1 MVNPTAPDATLTLV
15 PIGVVHSGHATKVEA
30 ARQPAAAG
38 DSPGV
43 IELYP
48 GRNFEHALEDI
59 AAWERLWVI
68 FWFHH
73 NSHWRP
79 KVLPPRSADGRKG
92 VFATRAPHRP
102 NPLGLSVLRLERVA
116 GLKLYVRDVDML
128 DGTPVLDIKP
138 YVPYADAFPESRHGW
153 LQVPHDPI
161 ASYSVGFEPLA
172 ERQLTWIAAHSPLPL
187 RERITDTLSLGPEPH
202 PYRRIRRDQQ
212 GRLQL
217 AVQDWRVRFSV
228 SGRVVLVL
236 EIASGYR
243 ASQLAATAP
252 EADPAIG
259 LHREFLLSHPADPAR
274 ETAHR

>member
-1 MVNPTAPDATLTLV
+1 
-15 PIGVVHSGHATKVEA
+15 
-30 ARQPAAAG
+30 
-38 DSPGV
+38 
-43 IELYP
+43 
-48 GRNFEHALEDI
+48 
-59 AAWERLWVI
+59 
-68 FWFHH
+68 
-73 NSHWRP
+73 
-79 KVLPPRSADGRKG
+79 VLPPRSADGRKG

-153 LQVPHDPI
+153 LQAPRDPI
-161 ASYSVGFEPLA
+161 ASYSVSFEPLA
-172 ERQLTWIAAHSPLPL
+172 ERQLAWIAARSPLPL

-202 PYRRIRRDQQ
+202 PYRRIRRDQH